1 MFKLI
6 FRTITTIIFLIFL
19 TVGLAF
25 WKGGEPF
32 RWVGDGMVTIGEKIS
47 DAGDLIDEMID
58 GGKKVKKSYE
68 DFKEVIVTD
77 GEE

>member
-47 DAGDLIDEMID
+47 DAGDLIDEMIK

-68 DFKEVIVTD
+68 DFKEVIVT
-77 GEE
+77 EEE